1 MRLTRLYH
9 SVSSARAAFYS
20 AFSAP
25 NLGMTWAVVTF
36 LSGLLY
42 LMYKQHKPQ
51 MVEAELENDSAKL
64 ESSGEDQ
71 PIEAHLS

>member
-1 MRLTRLYH
+1 MQLKGLYD
-9 SVSSARAAFYS
+9 SVGSARAAFYS

-42 LMYKQHKPQ
+42 LAYRQHKPQ
-51 MVEAELENDSAKL
+51 IVEAELENDSAEL
-64 ESSGEDQ
+64 ESSGEDRQ
-71 PIEAHLS
+71 IEAHLT

>member
-1 MRLTRLYH
+1 MGLRRLYH

-42 LMYKQHKPQ
+42 LIYNQHKSQ
-51 MVEAELENDSAKL
+51 TVEAELESDSAKL

-71 PIEAHLS
+71 QIEAHVT